1 MYRILLDTN
10 VLVDYYLGREPGC
23 SACRNIID
31 LAYDQHL
38 LCVAAL
44 SLKDVYYL
52 VGATLKRLQ
61 RTERGSLTEAD
72 AKACSEIA
80 WSCVQ
85 HAMGFALVANTGNK
99 ECLGARVLRSLHD
112 DFEDNLVTASARS
125 AGADFIVTGD
135 DRLLAHSP
143 VAALSP
149 QDMVSLLE
157 AEARTRG

>member
-23 SACRNIID
+23 SACVSIIN
-31 LAYDQHL
+31 LAYDKHL

-61 RTERGSLTEAD
+61 RAEHGSLTQVD
-72 AKACSEIA
+72 AKACNEIA

-85 HAMGFALVANTGNK
+85 HAMDFALVVNTGNK
-99 ECLGARVLRSLHD
+99 ECLDARVLRSLHD
-112 DFEDNLVTASARS
+112 DFEDNLVVASARS
-125 AGADFIVTGD
+125 AQMDFIVTGD
-135 DRLLAHSP
+135 EHLCAHSP

-157 AEARTRG
+157 AEAQAKS

>member
-23 SACRNIID
+23 SACVDIMN
-31 LAYDQHL
+31 LAYDRHL

-61 RTERGSLTEAD
+61 RSQRGTLSEAD
-72 AKACSEIA
+72 ASACNEIA

-85 HAMGFALVANTGNK
+85 HAMDATLVVNTGNK
-99 ECLGARVLRSLHD
+99 ECLDAFVLRAVHG
-112 DFEDNLVTASARS
+112 DFEDNLVAASARS

-135 DRLLAHSP
+135 ERLLAHSP

-149 QDMVSLLE
+149 HDMANLLR
-157 AEARTRG
+157 AEVQS

>member
-23 SACRNIID
+23 SSCKSIID
-31 LAYDQHL
+31 LSCDKHL

-61 RTERGSLTEAD
+61 RTESGKLAEAD
-72 AKACSEIA
+72 AKACNEIA

-85 HAMGFALVANTGNK
+85 HAMGFALVVDTGNK
-99 ECLGARVLRSLHD
+99 ECLDARVLRSLHD
-112 DFEDNLVTASARS
+112 DFEDNLVAASARS
-125 AGADFIVTGD
+125 AQADFIVTGD

-157 AEARTRG
+157 AEAKVKV